1 MKNRLLKKTEA
12 LDMANSKHEKEN
24 MKKNELIAGFGLLE
38 MLISIVLFAG
48 IMVGIFKFVTGKKE
62 DISNKSAM
70 NNILQELHIGATSFS
85 SYAVTAKNDFNGLTN
100 ATIAPFLNTK
110 IITYDAGTG
119 KLNPVA
125 FPEITI
131 DVLACKDI
139 SGIDNRRYK
148 TFFDLSALKAGQNW
162 DNAKTTAEEN
172 SIAKYFEEV
181 TADEATIGGTS
192 TAIGA
197 VNVVIADTTPDG
209 DGRIAIGRIK

>member
-1 MKNRLLKKTEA
+1 MKNKLFKEG
-12 LDMANSKHEKEN
+12 NSNIEN
-24 MKKNELIAGFGLLE
+24 FKYVKAVDKDNELIAGFGLLE
-38 MLISIVLFAG
+38 ILISIVVFAG
-48 IMVGIFKFVTGKKE
+48 IMVGIFKFVTAKKE

-70 NNILQELHIGATSFS
+70 NNIVQELHTGATAFS

-110 IITYDAGTG
+110 IITYNAGTG

-125 FPEITI
+125 YPEMVI

-148 TFFDLSALKAGQNW
+148 TFIDLSALKAGQNW
-162 DNAKTTAEEN
+162 DATKTTAEEN

-209 DGRIAIGRIK
+209 DGKIAIGRIK